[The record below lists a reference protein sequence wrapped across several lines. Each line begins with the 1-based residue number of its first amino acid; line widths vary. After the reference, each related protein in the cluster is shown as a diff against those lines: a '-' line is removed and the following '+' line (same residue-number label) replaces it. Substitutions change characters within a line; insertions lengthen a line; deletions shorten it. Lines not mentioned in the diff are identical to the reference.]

1 MTIGTADDHS
11 GILKMRF
18 LLLAIGLLIGQPA
31 LAAEPSPP
39 PAPIR
44 VIIELPNDDA
54 GRAIVSK
61 ITPQLLQTP
70 PATVP
75 PPEQTIAPSTVGS
88 ALQDLRSRLLT
99 LASAVPTLPTQLRA
113 EMSIF
118 QTNDALDPVG
128 LLLAVVLFVVGG
140 FIVQRIAWWS
150 GRGLLNFIL
159 TAPAETVRQRIK
171 LHACR
176 LSMGLLG
183 LTGYLIGSLGAFIL
197 FPWPVIF
204 RDIALILLSA
214 VVMIRLAVLFGRIV
228 IAPGARLPH
237 MRLLTLGTPL
247 AWFWY
252 YWLVGIVALLALGRA
267 AVAVMLTIGAS
278 AIVIDLFMA
287 AWLGIVSIALI
298 TMIWLRQFRADGPHL
313 SRLVGVGLTLSTV
326 LAWLLWVSGLHA
338 GFWSVIIITMLPLV
352 VSMVQDI
359 IRRITRFD
367 DDTIA
372 TDPSIVGWSV
382 VIMQTL
388 RNGLIVV
395 AALLVA
401 SSWHVNLSDLAAGE
415 TVVTRLVR
423 AAIRIVIVLL
433 VTDVIWKLVSTLIDS
448 QMAIVSR
455 SDVHG
460 THADG
465 PDARRRQRLNT
476 LLPILRNVLFVV
488 IGAVGLLMILDA
500 VGIQIG
506 PLLAGAGVVGIAVGF
521 GAQTLVKDIISG
533 VFYLFDDAFRIG
545 EYIQSAK
552 YKGTVEGFS
561 LRSIRL
567 RHHRGPITIVPFG
580 ELGAVQNLS
589 RDWVIEKFSLT
600 LSYDSDL
607 EDVRKTIKKIGAEL
621 ADDPE
626 LGPNILEPLK
636 MQGIEQMADYG
647 IEIRLKFTARPGEQ
661 SAIRRKALSMLNR
674 TFAEKGIHF
683 GTPTVQVAGGTTD
696 ATAAAAARLTQNRI
710 EAQKAANAASE
721 TEG

>member
-1 MTIGTADDHS
+1 MTTRIADHHH
-11 GILKMRF
+11 GVLRMPF
-18 LLLAIGLLIGQPA
+18 LLLAIGLLLGQPA
-31 LAAEPSPP
+31 IAAEQLAPS
-39 PAPIR
+39 APIR

-54 GRAIVSK
+54 GRAILSK
-61 ITPQLLQTP
+61 ITPQISQTP
-70 PATVP
+70 AATMPAPDPIVASP
-75 PPEQTIAPSTVGS
+75 TVGS
-88 ALQDLRSRLLT
+88 ALQDLRERLLT
-99 LASAVPTLPTQLRA
+99 LASAIPTLPAQIRA
-113 EMSIF
+113 EMTIF
-118 QTNDALDPVG
+118 ENNDALDPIG
-128 LLLAVVLFVVGG
+128 LLLAVTIFIVGG

-171 LHACR
+171 LHCCR
-176 LSMGLLG
+176 MSMGLLA
-183 LTGYLIGSLGAFIL
+183 LAGYLIGSLGAFIL
-197 FPWPVIF
+197 FPWPVVF

-214 VVMIRLAVLFGRIV
+214 VVMIRLAVLVGRIV

-267 AVAVMLTIGAS
+267 AIGVMGTIGAS
-278 AIVIDLFMA
+278 PIVIDLFTA
-287 AWLGIVSIALI
+287 AWLGIVSLALI
-298 TMIWLRQFRADGPHL
+298 TMIWLRQFRADGPQL
-313 SRLVGVGLTLSTV
+313 SRLVGVGLTVSTV
-326 LAWLLWVSGLHA
+326 IAWLLWVSGLHA
-338 GFWSVIIITMLPLV
+338 AFWSLIIVTMLPLV
-352 VSMVQDI
+352 VSMARDI

-367 DDTIA
+367 DDTIS

-388 RNGLIVV
+388 RNGLVVV

-401 SSWHVNLSDLAAGE
+401 SSWSVNLSDLAAGE
-415 TVVTRLVR
+415 TMITRLAR
-423 AAIRIVIVLL
+423 SAIRIVIVLL
-433 VTDVIWKLVSTLIDS
+433 VTDVIWKLASTLIDS
-448 QMAIVSR
+448 QMANVSR
-455 SDVHG
+455 SDLHG
-460 THADG
+460 AHADG

-545 EYIQSAK
+545 EYIQSSK

-567 RHHRGPITIVPFG
+567 RHHRGPITVVPFG

-607 EDVRKTIKKIGAEL
+607 EEVRKTIKRIGIEL

-626 LGPNILEPLK
+626 FGPNIIEPLK

-647 IEIRLKFTARPGEQ
+647 IEIRLKFMARPGEQ

-674 TFAEKGIHF
+674 TFTEKGIHF
-683 GTPTVQVAGGTTD
+683 ATPTVQVAGGAAD
-696 ATAAAAARLTQNRI
+696 ATATVAARSTQTRI
-710 EAQKAANAASE
+710 EAQKAANMLPE
-721 TEG
+721 PEQ